1 MDRVTFINELK
12 AALASR
18 VNSQVVTENI
28 NYYEE
33 YINTEVRKGRNEDEV
48 ITGLGDPRLLARNIA
63 DAEKRAAAS
72 SEYEGSGEYIYEDAD
87 SGENGGPKVKVHH
100 VPLWLVILIVVL
112 VLVLILA
119 AVFSIL
125 SVVLPGIIPVACV
138 ILIFWLV
145 RRSGWL

>member
-1 MDRVTFINELK
+1 MDRVTF
-12 AALASR
+12 
-18 VNSQVVTENI
+18 
-28 NYYEE
+28 
-33 YINTEVRKGRNEDEV
+33 INTEVRKGRNEDEV

-72 SEYEGSGEYIYEDAD
+72 SEYEGSEEYIYEDAD

-125 SVVLPGIIPVACV
+125 SVLLPVIIPVACV
-138 ILIFWLV
+138 MLIFRLV

>member
-1 MDRVTFINELK
+1 MDRVTFINELR
-12 AALASR
+12 ATLASR
-18 VNSQVVTENI
+18 VNPQVVTENI

-48 ITGLGDPRLLARNIA
+48 IAGLGDPRLLARNIA

-72 SEYEGSGEYIYEDAD
+72 SEYEDSEEYIYEDAD
-87 SGENGGPKVKVHH
+87 SGENDGPKIKVHH

-119 AVFSIL
+119 AAFSIL
-125 SVVLPGIIPVACV
+125 YALLPVIIPVVCV
-138 ILIFWLV
+138 ILICRLV

>member
-1 MDRVTFINELK
+1 MDRVTFINELR

-18 VNSQVVTENI
+18 VNPQVVTENI

-48 ITGLGDPRLLARNIA
+48 IAGLGDPRLLARNIA

-72 SEYEGSGEYIYEDAD
+72 YEYEDSEEYIYEDAD
-87 SGENGGPKVKVHH
+87 SGENDGPKIKVHH

-119 AVFSIL
+119 AAFSIL
-125 SVVLPGIIPVACV
+125 YALLPVIIPVVCV
-138 ILIFWLV
+138 ILICRLV

>member
-1 MDRVTFINELK
+1 MDRVTFINELR

-33 YINTEVRKGRNEDEV
+33 YINTEVRKGRREDEV
-48 ITGLGDPRLLARNIA
+48 IAGLGDPRLLARNIA

-72 SEYEGSGEYIYEDAD
+72 SAYETSEEFIYEDAD
-87 SGENGGPKVKVHH
+87 SGENSGPRIKVHH

-119 AVFSIL
+119 AAFSIL
-125 SVVLPGIIPVACV
+125 SVLLPVIIPVVCV
-138 ILIFWLV
+138 IMICRLV
-145 RRSGWL
+145 RRNGWL

>member
-1 MDRVTFINELK
+1 MDRVTFINELR

-72 SEYEGSGEYIYEDAD
+72 SEYEDSEEYIYEDAD
-87 SGENGGPKVKVHH
+87 SGENDGPKIKVHH

-119 AVFSIL
+119 AAFSIL
-125 SVVLPGIIPVACV
+125 SALLPVIIPVACV
-138 ILIFWLV
+138 ILICRLV
-145 RRSGWL
+145 RQNGWL

>member
-1 MDRVTFINELK
+1 MDRVTFINELR

-18 VNSQVVTENI
+18 VNPQVVTENI

-48 ITGLGDPRLLARNIA
+48 IAGLGDPRLLARNIA

-72 SEYEGSGEYIYEDAD
+72 SEYEDSEEYIYEDAD
-87 SGENGGPKVKVHH
+87 SGENDGPKIKVHH

-119 AVFSIL
+119 AAFSIL
-125 SVVLPGIIPVACV
+125 YALLPVIIPIVCV
-138 ILIFWLV
+138 ILICRLV

>member
-1 MDRVTFINELK
+1 MDRVTFINELR

-18 VNSQVVTENI
+18 VNPQVVTEN
-28 NYYEE
+28 
-33 YINTEVRKGRNEDEV
+33 INTEVRKGRNEDEV

-72 SEYEGSGEYIYEDAD
+72 SEYEGSEEYIYEDAD

-125 SVVLPGIIPVACV
+125 SVLLPVIIPVACV
-138 ILIFWLV
+138 ILIFRLV
-145 RRSGWL
+145 RRSRWL

>member
-1 MDRVTFINELK
+1 MDRVTFINELR

-18 VNSQVVTENI
+18 VNPQVVTENI

-48 ITGLGDPRLLARNIA
+48 IAGLGDPRLLARNIA

-72 SEYEGSGEYIYEDAD
+72 SEYEDSEEYIYEDAD
-87 SGENGGPKVKVHH
+87 SGENDGSKIKVHH

-119 AVFSIL
+119 AAFSIL
-125 SVVLPGIIPVACV
+125 YALLPVIIPVVCV
-138 ILIFWLV
+138 ILICRLV

>member
-1 MDRVTFINELK
+1 MDRVTFINELR

-18 VNSQVVTENI
+18 VNPQVVTENI

-48 ITGLGDPRLLARNIA
+48 IAGLGDPRLLARNIA

-72 SEYEGSGEYIYEDAD
+72 SEYEDSEEYIYEDAD
-87 SGENGGPKVKVHH
+87 SGENDGPKIKVHH

-119 AVFSIL
+119 AAFSIL
-125 SVVLPGIIPVACV
+125 YALLPVICV
-138 ILIFWLV
+138 ILICRLV

>member
-1 MDRVTFINELK
+1 MDRVTFTNELR

-18 VNSQVVTENI
+18 VNPQVVTENI

-48 ITGLGDPRLLARNIA
+48 IAGLGDPRLLARNIA

-72 SEYEGSGEYIYEDAD
+72 SEYEDSEEYIYEDAD
-87 SGENGGPKVKVHH
+87 SGENDGPKIKVHH

-119 AVFSIL
+119 AAFSIL
-125 SVVLPGIIPVACV
+125 YALLPVIIPVVCV
-138 ILIFWLV
+138 ILICRLV

>member
-1 MDRVTFINELK
+1 MDRVTFINDLR

-18 VNSQVVTENI
+18 VNPQVVTENI

-48 ITGLGDPRLLARNIA
+48 IAGLGDPRLLARNIA

-72 SEYEGSGEYIYEDAD
+72 SEYEDSEEYIYEDAD
-87 SGENGGPKVKVHH
+87 SGENDGPKIKVHH

-119 AVFSIL
+119 AAFSIL
-125 SVVLPGIIPVACV
+125 YALLPVIIPVVCV
-138 ILIFWLV
+138 ILICRLV

>member
-1 MDRVTFINELK
+1 MDRVTIINELK

-72 SEYEGSGEYIYEDAD
+72 SEYEGSEEYIYEDAD

-125 SVVLPGIIPVACV
+125 SVLLPVIIQVACV
-138 ILIFWLV
+138 ILIFRLV
-145 RRSGWL
+145 RRSGGL

>member
-1 MDRVTFINELK
+1 MDRVTFINELR

-48 ITGLGDPRLLARNIA
+48 IAGLGDPRLLARNIA

-72 SEYEGSGEYIYEDAD
+72 SEYEDSEEYIYEDAD
-87 SGENGGPKVKVHH
+87 SGENDGPKIKVHH

-119 AVFSIL
+119 AAFSIL
-125 SVVLPGIIPVACV
+125 YALLPVIIPVVCV
-138 ILIFWLV
+138 ILICRLV

>member
-72 SEYEGSGEYIYEDAD
+72 SEYEGSEEYIYEDAD

-100 VPLWLVILIVVL
+100 VPLRLVILIVVL

-125 SVVLPGIIPVACV
+125 SVLLPVIIPVACV
-138 ILIFWLV
+138 VLIFRLV

>member
-1 MDRVTFINELK
+1 MDRVTFINELR

-33 YINTEVRKGRNEDEV
+33 YINTEVRKGRREDEV
-48 ITGLGDPRLLARNIA
+48 IAGLGDPRLLARNIA

-72 SEYEGSGEYIYEDAD
+72 SAYEASEEFIYEDAD
-87 SGENGGPKVKVHH
+87 SGENSGPRIKVHH

-119 AVFSIL
+119 AAFSIL
-125 SVVLPGIIPVACV
+125 SVLLPVIIPVVCV
-138 ILIFWLV
+138 IMICRLV

>member
-1 MDRVTFINELK
+1 MR

-18 VNSQVVTENI
+18 VNPQVVTENI

-48 ITGLGDPRLLARNIA
+48 IAGLGDPRLLARNIA

-72 SEYEGSGEYIYEDAD
+72 SEYEDSEEYIYEDAD
-87 SGENGGPKVKVHH
+87 SGENDGPKIKVHH

-119 AVFSIL
+119 AAFSIL
-125 SVVLPGIIPVACV
+125 YALLPVIIPVVCV
-138 ILIFWLV
+138 ILICRLV

>member
-119 AVFSIL
+119 AVFSFL
-125 SVVLPGIIPVACV
+125 SVLLPFISPVACV
-138 ILIFWLV
+138 LLIFRLV
-145 RRSGWL
+145 RRSGCR

>member
-1 MDRVTFINELK
+1 MDRVTFINELR

-18 VNSQVVTENI
+18 VNPQVVTENI

-48 ITGLGDPRLLARNIA
+48 IAGLGDPRLLARNIA

-72 SEYEGSGEYIYEDAD
+72 SEYEDSEEYIYEDAD
-87 SGENGGPKVKVHH
+87 SGENDGPKIKVHH

-119 AVFSIL
+119 AAFSIL
-125 SVVLPGIIPVACV
+125 YALLPVIIPVVCV
-138 ILIFWLV
+138 IMICRLV

>member
-72 SEYEGSGEYIYEDAD
+72 SEYEGSEEYIYEDAD
-87 SGENGGPKVKVHH
+87 SGENDGPKVKVHH

-125 SVVLPGIIPVACV
+125 SVLLPVIITHACV
-138 ILIFWLV
+138 ILIFRLV
-145 RRSGWL
+145 WRRGWL

>member
-1 MDRVTFINELK
+1 MDRVTFINELR

-18 VNSQVVTENI
+18 VNPQVVTENI

-72 SEYEGSGEYIYEDAD
+72 SEYEGSEEYIYEDAD
-87 SGENGGPKVKVHH
+87 SGENCGTKV
-100 VPLWLVILIVVL
+100 
-112 VLVLILA
+112 
-119 AVFSIL
+119 
-125 SVVLPGIIPVACV
+125 
-138 ILIFWLV
+138 
-145 RRSGWL
+145 

>member
-1 MDRVTFINELK
+1 MDRVTFINELR

-18 VNSQVVTENI
+18 VNPQVVTENI

-33 YINTEVRKGRNEDEV
+33 YIYTEVRKGRNEDEV
-48 ITGLGDPRLLARNIA
+48 IAGLGDPRLLARNIA

-72 SEYEGSGEYIYEDAD
+72 SEYEDSEEYIYEDAD
-87 SGENGGPKVKVHH
+87 SGENDGPKIKVHH

-119 AVFSIL
+119 AAFSIL
-125 SVVLPGIIPVACV
+125 YALLPVIIPVVCV
-138 ILIFWLV
+138 ILICRLV

>member
-1 MDRVTFINELK
+1 MDRVTFINELR
-12 AALASR
+12 AALASW
-18 VNSQVVTENI
+18 VNPQVVTENI

-72 SEYEGSGEYIYEDAD
+72 SEYEDSEEYIYEDAD
-87 SGENGGPKVKVHH
+87 SGENDGPKIKVHH

-119 AVFSIL
+119 AAFSIL
-125 SVVLPGIIPVACV
+125 YALLPVIIPVVCV
-138 ILIFWLV
+138 ILICRLV